1 MDKGQPLVSPIAPVV
16 TKKQR
21 VRRSSTGK
29 ESFGQQA
36 EAVEAGEKTTYL
48 EIITYTFYCMSMLMC
63 LYSYTNTLSAIY
75 TVLCY
80 CYMHKFKIKSYK

>member
-29 ESFGQQA
+29 ACFGQQA
-36 EAVEAGEKTTYL
+36 KAVEAGEKTVLKSSPTH
-48 EIITYTFYCMSMLMC
+48 F
-63 LYSYTNTLSAIY
+63 
-75 TVLCY
+75 TV
-80 CYMHKFKIKSYK
+80 